1 MARVFSPIMDCVPS
15 HAKRN
20 WPNVLLDLLDEF
32 TGDDQYTYT
41 MRVDV
46 PEEQWAA
53 VKAKLVEQ
61 PDTAD
66 LIKLFEENDWSI
78 SFLVDGW

>member
-15 HAKRN
+15 YAKRN
-20 WPNVLLDLLDEF
+20 WPNALLDLLDEF
-32 TGDDQYTYT
+32 TGDDQYTYA

-46 PEEQWAA
+46 PEEQRAA
-53 VKAKLVEQ
+53 VKAKLAEQ
-61 PDTAD
+61 PDTAE